1 MKIHA
6 AITCGC
12 FSSNMADNTTPN
24 ADRNF
29 RNAAQNTTNGEG
41 NSQRAIQ
48 LLQQATMLLSS
59 PASSSSP
66 RQETN
71 TAVQP
76 CTNTSTTCSLTPTS
90 SLRPSTPSLHG
101 TQSVL
106 QNLRTIFSPYA
117 RATVS
122 QASAY
127 QRAQRPKLS
136 YKPYYPA
143 KETWTH
149 DFFCLGKCAQNRVP
163 SRSDKIALQNC
174 GLGRRK
180 ICFSSKANYSKMEE
194 KLFEVYPKLSDGGGF
209 QILRTGA
216 GGHSSSLSA
225 YVPCKNSPATS

>member
-24 ADRNF
+24 ADRN
-29 RNAAQNTTNGEG
+29 AAQNTTNGEG
-41 NSQRAIQ
+41 NSQGAIQ

-71 TAVQP
+71 TAAQP
-76 CTNTSTTCSLTPTS
+76 CTNASATCSLTPTS
-90 SLRPSTPSLHG
+90 SLRSSTPSLHG
-101 TQSVL
+101 AQSVL

-122 QASAY
+122 QALAY

-149 DFFCLGKCAQNRVP
+149 DFFLP
-163 SRSDKIALQNC
+163 W
-174 GLGRRK
+174 
-180 ICFSSKANYSKMEE
+180 
-194 KLFEVYPKLSDGGGF
+194 
-209 QILRTGA
+209 
-216 GGHSSSLSA
+216 
-225 YVPCKNSPATS
+225 